1 MERRAASRPVGRPR
15 PSMSTMSLPSAE
27 IASPWAMILA
37 SGDGRRLRPLTRRIA
52 GDERP
57 KQFCRV
63 LDQDTLLEQTLR
75 QSALLVPRDSTVVVV
90 VDAHKQFYAPLLS
103 DLPPHG
109 VAIQPENRGTAPAI
123 LYGLLRVMTAVPMS
137 PVVIFPSDHYVSNDA
152 GFMAHVETAIRAVVA
167 RPDLVILL
175 GVMPD
180 STDVEDGWVEPGEP
194 IAGPWRPGLYRARH
208 CWQKPSPRL
217 AVSLRARGCL
227 WDSFVM
233 VAYPSAVLTMIRS
246 SVPSLVDAFTPIR
259 MRLQTP
265 WEASSLR
272 RVYARLPSIDFA
284 KRVVGTCPANLA
296 VLCLDGVAWSDL
308 GAPGRVVATL
318 ARSGARPVWVGD
330 SASPVARG
338 APAQS

>member
-1 MERRAASRPVGRPR
+1 
-15 PSMSTMSLPSAE
+15 
-27 IASPWAMILA
+27 MILA
-37 SGDGRRLRPLTRRIA
+37 GGDGRRLRPLTRRIA

-75 QSALLVPRDSTVVVV
+75 RSALLAPRERTVAVV
-90 VDAHKQFYAPLLS
+90 VDTHERFYAPLLS
-103 DLPPHG
+103 DFPPHG

-123 LYGLLRVMTAVPMS
+123 LYGLLRVMTVAPQS

-152 GFMAHVETAIRAVVA
+152 DFMAHVETAIRAVVA

-180 STDVEDGWVEPGEP
+180 SSHVEDGWVEPGEP
-194 IAGPWRPGLYRARH
+194 IAGPWRPPLHRARH
-208 CWQKPSPRL
+208 CWEKPSPRL

-246 SVPSLVDAFTPIR
+246 AVPSLVDAFTPVR
-259 MRLQTP
+259 VRLQTP
-265 WEASSLR
+265 SEATSLR
-272 RVYARLPSIDFA
+272 RLYARLPSIDFA
-284 KRVVGTCPANLA
+284 KRVVSTCPANLA

-308 GAPGRVVATL
+308 GAPGRVTATL
-318 ARSGARPVWVGD
+318 ARKGARP
-330 SASPVARG
+330 
-338 APAQS
+338 

>member
-1 MERRAASRPVGRPR
+1 MWGTKTP
-15 PSMSTMSLPSAE
+15 
-27 IASPWAMILA
+27 SPWALVLA
-37 SGDGRRLRPLTRRIA
+37 GGEGRRLRPLTRRIA

-63 LDQDTLLEQTLR
+63 LDHDTLLEQTLR
-75 QSALLVPRDSTVVVV
+75 RSALLVSRECTVAVVVG
-90 VDAHKQFYAPLLS
+90 AHEPFYAPLLS
-103 DLPPHG
+103 DFPPRA

-123 LYGLLRVMTAVPMS
+123 LYGLLRVMAAMPPS
-137 PVVIFPSDHYVSNDA
+137 PIVIFPSDHYVSDDA
-152 GFMAHVETAIRAVVA
+152 GFMAHVETATRAVVA

-194 IAGPWRPGLYRARH
+194 IAGPWRPGLHRARH

-233 VAYPSAVLTMIRS
+233 VAYPSAVLTMIRGAI
-246 SVPSLVDAFTPIR
+246 PSLVDAFAPVR
-259 MRLQTP
+259 RCLQTP
-265 WEASSLR
+265 WEAASLR

-284 KRVVGTCPANLA
+284 KRVVATRPANLA
-296 VLCLDGVAWSDL
+296 VLCLDGVEWSDL
-308 GAPGRVVATL
+308 GAPARVIATL

-330 SASPVARG
+330 GEFPVVRG
-338 APAQS
+338 ATAHV